1 MISVLE
7 WENVHYTFPSA
18 SAPALRGA
26 SLRLE
31 AGRRVALLGRNGAGK
46 STLLL
51 HANGILRP
59 SAGEVRV
66 AGTPLDYSRRGLLT
80 ARRQVGL
87 VFQNPDDQLFSASVA
102 QDISFGPLNLGLSVN
117 EARRRLAEAA
127 ELCDVTDL
135 LERPTHALSGGQKTR
150 VALAGVLAMEP
161 QVILADEAIAG
172 LDPWMRRQV
181 FAIFNRLV
189 GQGVTVLLATHD
201 LEVARHWA
209 DDVAV
214 MDAGRVIVAAPPAQ
228 VFADP
233 ALRELL
239 GPVSAWAA
247 DEVADD
253 ASFSSAEQHD

>member
-1 MISVLE
+1 MNPVLA
-7 WENVHYTFPSA
+7 WENIHFTFPGA
-18 SAPALRGA
+18 GAPALRGA
-26 SLRLE
+26 TLRLE
-31 AGRRVALLGRNGAGK
+31 GGRRVALLGRNGAGK

-66 AGTPLDYSRRGLLT
+66 GGAPLDYSRRGLSA

-87 VFQNPDDQLFSASVA
+87 VFQSPDDQLFSASVA
-102 QDISFGPLNLGLSVN
+102 QDISFGPLNLGLSVD
-117 EARRRLAEAA
+117 ETRRRVAA
-127 ELCDVTDL
+127 AAARCAVTDL
-135 LERPTHALSGGQKTR
+135 LDRPTHALSDGQKSR

-161 QVILADEAIAG
+161 QVLLADEATAG

-181 FAIFNRLV
+181 FGIFNRLV

-209 DDVAV
+209 DLVAV
-214 MDAGRVIVAAPPAQ
+214 MDAGRVVAAAPPAQ

-239 GPVSAWAA
+239 GPAPAWEA
-247 DEVADD
+247 DEVTTD
-253 ASFSSAEQHD
+253 A